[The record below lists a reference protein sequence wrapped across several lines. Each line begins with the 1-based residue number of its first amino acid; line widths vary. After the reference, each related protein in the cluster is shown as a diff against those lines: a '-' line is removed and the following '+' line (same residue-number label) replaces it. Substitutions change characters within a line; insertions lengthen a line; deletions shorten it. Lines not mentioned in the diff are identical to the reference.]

1 MDNPET
7 HAILGTHHR
16 TKKWGIKW
24 KIKLLTITK
33 IKLPTIKQI
42 KLPTIKQ
49 IKLPTIKQIKLPT
62 IKQIKALNSLNGH
75 SVVKSCSTRRPRSE
89 KRESDTCLTLK
100 KWRRVG
106 RPKFDHIILEIK
118 KKKQKKQ
125 IRYLRMWPILV

>member
-33 IKLPTIKQI
+33 I

-106 RPKFDHIILEIK
+106 RPKFEHIILEIK
-118 KKKQKKQ
+118 KKKQKKTNKIPTYVANTRVNQ
-125 IRYLRMWPILV
+125 DM